1 MVNAGEISPDK
12 SGGSSVYYSHL
23 ELLYALNYDIHLIV
37 CLWNNE
43 RFNPSD
49 YARVDKFISET
60 IQFDIAEAPVNKGIK
75 RMYMALFDPMG
86 FEYAF
91 INKKNIDGLR
101 QLLDAQKYDLIW
113 CEWRWTAILY
123 AQLGEDRKAIYSHHD
138 WEYKLSKHKN
148 KRSMKQRFHQLQ
160 KKRAE
165 FALVK
170 RFSASISG
178 SQTEAQE
185 IATIS
190 KKSTLY
196 LPTTYDV
203 KENVENSK
211 ELSLVH
217 LGGMNTTANR
227 LGLERFLDVCWERI
241 KQSHPSIKLM
251 IIGSVSDAHTAL
263 LTKLEDPNIAVK
275 GFVQDLDTQLFAKDI
290 HIIPWEYNTGT
301 RTRLPVALNYEQAVV
316 ATKASI
322 KAFPEMINDKN
333 VLLCDTLEE
342 MTTRIQSLLE
352 DPEKRKQLS
361 TSGKETFLRV
371 FTVGGQKE
379 ILKTFI
385 ESI

>member
-23 ELLYALNYDIHLIV
+23 ELLYALNYNIHLVV
-37 CLWNNE
+37 CLWNKE
-43 RFNPSD
+43 PYDPTD
-49 YARVDKFISET
+49 YVRAQGFISEI
-60 IQFDIAEAPVNKGIK
+60 IQFTIADIPVNKGIK
-75 RMYMALFDPMG
+75 RIYKAIFDPMA

-91 INKKNIDGLR
+91 INKKNIGELR
-101 QLLDAQKYDLIW
+101 KLLHANEYDLVW

-123 AQLGEDRKAIYSHHD
+123 AQLGEDKKAIYSHHD
-138 WEYKLSKHKN
+138 WEYKLSRHKN
-148 KRSMKQRFHQLQ
+148 KRSFKQKFHQFQ

-170 RFSASISG
+170 HFTASISG
-178 SQTEAQE
+178 SQTETEE

-190 KKSTLY
+190 KRIALY
-196 LPTTYDV
+196 LPTTYAAKTNV
-203 KENVENSK
+203 KDSK
-211 ELSLVH
+211 KLSLVH

-227 LGLERFLDVCWERI
+227 LGLERFLDVCWESI
-241 KQSHPSIKLM
+241 KQSYPSIKL
-251 IIGSVSDAHTAL
+251 IIVGSISDAHSAL
-263 LTKLEDPNIAVK
+263 LSKLEDQNIEVR
-275 GFVQDLDTQLFAKDI
+275 GFVKDLDTQLFAKDI

-342 MTTRIQSLLE
+342 MTSAIQSLLE
-352 DPEKRKQLS
+352 DTEKRKRLS

-371 FTVGGQKE
+371 FTVDGQKE